1 MRLSRYYI
9 PTLKEDPAD
18 AEVVSHK
25 LLMRAGMIR
34 KLTSGIYNYLP
45 LGLRS
50 INKVAQI
57 VREEM
62 DRAGA
67 MEVLM
72 PMVQP
77 ADLWNETG
85 RWDFYGKELLR
96 LNDRHGRDYCLGP
109 THEEVITDLVRGE
122 ISSYKQLPVN
132 LYQIQTKFRDEI
144 RPRFGLMRGREFI
157 MKDAYSFDKDEEGA
171 EKSYFEMFEAYKA
184 AFSRIGLRFKPVQA
198 DSGQIGG
205 DFSHEFMVL
214 ADTGEDTIASCKS
227 CDFGANLEK
236 AKVKLPEGVC
246 HCDEKECPEIEEVG
260 TPDARTIEE
269 VCAYLNVEPNKLIK
283 TLILI
288 VDGKEPVI
296 ALVRGDRELN
306 DVKLRNLVGGN
317 DIEFA
322 DEAKVKELTGAP
334 VGFAGPVTLSKDIRT
349 FADHELCVCTDWVVG
364 ANKAD
369 THLRHVSLGRDCSI
383 DKFADLR
390 VIEESD
396 ACPECGKEIEF
407 TKGIEVGHVFK
418 LGTKYSAKMEA
429 TFLDENGKSKDLVM
443 GCYGIGVSR
452 IVASAIEQNNDE
464 NGCCFPPSIAP
475 FEVAIISLGGKD
487 QAVADKAE
495 ELYTEIKSMG
505 IDIAFDDRKER
516 PGVKFAE
523 ADLIGY
529 PMQLVLGG
537 KGLKNGIIEAKDR
550 KSGEKIEL
558 PLEGFKE
565 AFTEWRQKIWS
576 GWGLEAK

>member
-9 PTLKEDPAD
+9 PTIKEDPAD
-18 AEVVSHK
+18 AEVMSHK
-25 LLMRAGMIR
+25 LLLRAGMIR

-50 INKVAQI
+50 INKVARI

-67 MEVLM
+67 MEVAM

-77 ADLWNETG
+77 ADLWVETG
-85 RWDFYGKELLR
+85 RWDYYGKELLR
-96 LNDRHGRDYCLGP
+96 VKDRHGRDYCLGP

-122 ISSYKQLPVN
+122 VSSYKQLPIN
-132 LYQIQTKFRDEI
+132 LYQIQNKFRDEI

-171 EKSYFEMFEAYKA
+171 EKSYWEMFEAYKA

-198 DSGQIGG
+198 DSGAIGG

-227 CDFGANLEK
+227 CEFGANLEK

-246 HCDEKECPEIEEVG
+246 HCDETDIPEVEEVG
-260 TPDARTIEE
+260 TPDTRTVDE
-269 VCAYLNVEPNKLIK
+269 VCAYLDIEPKKLIK
-283 TLILI
+283 TLLLK
-288 VDGKEPVI
+288 VDGDEPVL

-306 DVKLRNLVGGN
+306 EIKLRNLVGGN
-317 DIEFA
+317 EIEMA
-322 DEAKVKELTGAP
+322 DDELVKDLTGAP
-334 VGFAGPVTLSKDIRT
+334 VGFAGPVTLSKTVRT
-349 FADHELCVCTDWVVG
+349 FADHELCIATDWVTG

-369 THLRHVSLGRDCSI
+369 THLRHVSLGRDCEI
-383 DKFADLR
+383 EKFADLR
-390 VIEESD
+390 VIEETD
-396 ACPECGKEIEF
+396 PCPDCGNDIEF

-418 LGTKYSAKMEA
+418 LGTKYSEKMDA
-429 TFLDENGKSKDLVM
+429 SFLDENGKSKHMVM

-452 IVASAIEQNNDE
+452 IVASAIEQNHDDD
-464 NGCCFPPSIAP
+464 GCIFPPSIAP
-475 FEVAIISLGGKD
+475 FEVVIISLGGKD

-495 ELYTEIKSMG
+495 ELYTEIKKLG
-505 IDIAFDDRKER
+505 VDACYDDRKER

-537 KGLKNGIIEAKDR
+537 KGLKNGIVEAKDR
-550 KSGEKIEL
+550 KSGEKSEL
-558 PLEGFKE
+558 PLEGFAE
-565 AFTEWRQKIWS
+565 AFAAWRQDIWS
-576 GWGLEAK
+576 KWGLTL